1 MKTTIVAIA
10 FILTALSG
18 PAQIVLENNYPGSTT
33 LTKLAISG
41 DKYFM
46 MDWTNNNCKI
56 YNIDHSLW
64 KTINLPVPSGWY
76 LYDIRYVSET
86 LFNLDQKVELV
97 YVYYMYD
104 AVLQYYSYVTKVINE
119 DGSVMLSVDGGA
131 YSEVLSTSSGNYK
144 FMVYDYDY
152 SVSPYTLN
160 TLVYAVPG
168 QLVSDNTPSPLS
180 GNRAAYPNPATH
192 KVTIPYHLPDGTD
205 QAEITLY
212 DIHGTKLKTYNVDKT
227 FSNLTII
234 TSGMPGGLYLYQ
246 VNSMGKVLNSGK
258 IIIQ

>member
-1 MKTTIVAIA
+1 MKTPILAIA
-10 FILTALSG
+10 FFLTVLTG

-56 YNIDHSLW
+56 YNMNHSLW

-86 LFNLDQKVELV
+86 LFNLDPKVELV

-119 DGSVMLSVDGGA
+119 DGSVLLSVDGGA
-131 YSEVLSTSSGNYK
+131 YSEALAASAGNYK
-144 FMVYDYDY
+144 FLVYDYDY

-168 QLVSDNTPSPLS
+168 QLVSDEPVTSVSMNM
-180 GNRAAYPNPATH
+180 AAYPNPATH
-192 KVTIPYHLPDGTD
+192 KINIPYNLPDGTES
-205 QAEITLY
+205 AEIVLY
-212 DIHGTKLKTYNVDKT
+212 DMHGTKLKAYTVDKT
-227 FSNLTII
+227 FSTLTIN
-234 TSGMPGGLYLYQ
+234 TSGMPGGLYYYH
-246 VNSMGKVLNSGK
+246 VNTQGRVLNAGK